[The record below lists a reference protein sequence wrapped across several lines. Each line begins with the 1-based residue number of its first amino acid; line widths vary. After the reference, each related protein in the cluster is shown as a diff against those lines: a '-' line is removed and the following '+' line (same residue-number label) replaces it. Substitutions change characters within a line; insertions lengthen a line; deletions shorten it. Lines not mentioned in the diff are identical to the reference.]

1 MRQSAFRGL
10 GMIVTFDFALT
21 DPNFLLDCADKIC
34 SAMEQ
39 RCSKNIAVN
48 VTWALSNLCDALLL
62 LHSQNLDV
70 FYADYPKC
78 EIVKILAETTKYT
91 AEGFSNHHMNIRVN
105 CLRSVGCLLRVCD
118 GTYFEDDSVRV
129 ALLKFGVQGAEI
141 IERNL
146 RQSPVMK
153 VRWNAAYATS
163 KVIQNDHLGQLTGWH
178 SSLIVGLIDATESC
192 KNFKVKINS
201 VAALLCVK
209 RPEPLNGLVSR
220 AFSVIFD
227 VMESVEGEDAT
238 TVVEASAE
246 DGETK
251 HKLDLMD
258 NLCLAIAHLSAV
270 VEVSD
275 LEEVCSSLLPPDRV
289 HFFRHCNE
297 QVRKRLSPEKI
308 SIFLEAATRLQES
321 GRRSAVTPL
330 LEIIIE

>member
-163 KVIQNDHLGQLTGWH
+163 KVIQNDHLGKLTGWH
-178 SSLIVGLIDATESC
+178 SNLIVGLIDATESC

-209 RPEPLNGLVSR
+209 RPEPLSGLVSR

-238 TVVEASAE
+238 TVVEVAE

-258 NLCLAIAHLSAV
+258 NLCLAIAHLCTV
-270 VEVSD
+270 VAVSD
-275 LEEVCSSLLPPDRV
+275 LEEVCSSLLPSDRV
-289 HFFRHCNE
+289 HFIRHCNE

-308 SIFLEAATRLQES
+308 STFLEAATRLQDS
-321 GRRSAVTPL
+321 GRRSALSPL
-330 LEIIIE
+330 LEIIRE